1 MKKILSIK
9 FWQGFYVYLKADKL
23 IEQRRFSDAINLLIN
38 FLERKKYANEGIYWL
53 LGRAYYGNK
62 EYKLAIECFEISNDY
77 NLKGQIS
84 RANTFFYLGMC
95 FYELQDYK
103 EAAKVFQASIDIKH
117 KQKIKTF
124 RDTIISLADLYCLLG
139 RCYVRMQ
146 RIKEAQ
152 ISFNEGL
159 KYDPNNR
166 AIMRELRFLGI

>member
-9 FWQGFYVYLKADKL
+9 FWQGLYIYLKADKL
-23 IEQRRFSDAINLLIN
+23 IDKKRFSDAINLLIN
-38 FLERKKYANEGIYWL
+38 LLETKKYANEGIYYL
-53 LGRAYYGNK
+53 LGKAYYGNK

-103 EAAKVFQASIDIKH
+103 EAAKVFKASIDIKH

-124 RDTIISLADLYCLLG
+124 RDAVIGLGDLYCLLG
-139 RCYVRMQ
+139 RCYVRIQ
-146 RIKEAQ
+146 KIKEAQ
-152 ISFNEGL
+152 VFFNEGL
-159 KYDPNNR
+159 KYDPNNQ
-166 AIMRELRFLGI
+166 ALMRELTLLGI